1 MTRSA
6 TRWWIGWSTGLSLI
20 ELLVCLSIVAFLML
34 AADIPGVAEWRE
46 RKQSDALMRELIGA
60 VDMARSHA
68 IAENVMVTFCR
79 SNDGASC
86 QGKWHE
92 GSILFTD
99 FNADRIINGKDRLLF
114 RFEPM
119 PLEGTLEFRS
129 FQNRQYLQMNA
140 RGFTNYQNGN
150 FTFCPASKDPRM
162 ARQII
167 ISLTGRT
174 RFARDKDGDGIAED
188 SQGKP
193 LYCK

>member
-1 MTRSA
+1 MGRKF
-6 TRWWIGWSTGLSLI
+6 RGLSLI
-20 ELLVCLSIVAFLML
+20 ELLLALSIL
-34 AADIPGVAEWRE
+34 ALLLLQIVTPDLASWRE
-46 RKQSDALMRELIGA
+46 RKEVEGLMHDLIA
-60 VDMARSHA
+60 SIDMARSHA

-79 SNDGASC
+79 SNDGSRC

-99 FNADRIINGKDRLLF
+99 FNADRILNGRDRLLF
-114 RFEPM
+114 RLEPM
-119 PLEGTLEFRS
+119 RALGSLEFRS
-129 FQNRQYLQMNA
+129 FQNRQFLQMTP

-150 FTFCPASKDPRM
+150 FTFCPANKDPRQ

-167 ISLTGRT
+167 ISLSGRT

-188 SQGKP
+188 SEGKP

>member
-1 MTRSA
+1 MAKRPQ
-6 TRWWIGWSTGLSLI
+6 GLSLI
-20 ELLVCLSIVAFLML
+20 EMLVCMSIVAFLVL
-34 AADIPGVAEWRE
+34 QVATPDFAGMRQ
-46 RKQSDALMRELIGA
+46 RKKIDGLMRELIGA

-68 IAENVMVTFCR
+68 VAENVMVTFCR
-79 SNDGASC
+79 SNDGIHC

-99 FNADRIINGKDRLLF
+99 FNADRIINGQDRLLF
-114 RFEPM
+114 RLDPM
-119 PLEGTLEFRS
+119 ALEGSLEFRS
-129 FQNRQYLQMNA
+129 FQNRQFLQMNS

-150 FTFCPASKDPRM
+150 FTFCPASKDPRL

-193 LYCK
+193 LYCD